1 MSWFLGGN
9 RLNQGGVAA
18 SRPESLMSYPPPD
31 PNVRDYFT
39 PPPAFR
45 AFGCAGCLIA
55 LFVAGGIVGV
65 LVLGWRALLGM

>member
-1 MSWFLGGN
+1 
-9 RLNQGGVAA
+9 
-18 SRPESLMSYPPPD
+18 MSYPPPD
-31 PNVRDYFT
+31 PNVRVYFT

-55 LFVAGGIVGV
+55 LFIAGGIVGV